1 VTTLLFAA
9 IGILLFSVD
18 SRVGVTLD
26 EVDAAPADASSEL
39 GSSTFVGPA
48 KSNGH

>member
-1 VTTLLFAA
+1 MITLVFAA

-26 EVDAAPADASSEL
+26 EVDAASADASNKS
-39 GSSTFVGPA
+39 GPQAFGDPA